1 MTTATART
9 ASRGAVTRD
18 RILVEASRLFA
29 VRGYFGTATRD
40 IADAVGIKQPSLFH
54 HFASK
59 QAIAEELLRYS
70 VDAPMSLATR
80 LTRVEAPAS
89 ERIYRYLWFDTQ
101 HLLSSPY
108 DLTGVHR
115 DELIGSPEFVPWRRK
130 TQRLRRDIQTIVRQG
145 LADGSLRQV
154 HPVLTQELI
163 SGMNLNTI
171 RMAHAGRPSTSM
183 DVPAFV
189 ADFIL
194 RAVLADPATLVDVAR
209 RGLELEVPEADVPRR
224 WRPVTSAG
232 PRSH

>member
-1 MTTATART
+1 MTSAPVRAS
-9 ASRGAVTRD
+9 SRGANTRE

-40 IADAVGIKQPSLFH
+40 IADAVGIRQPSLFH
-54 HFASK
+54 HFPSK
-59 QAIAEELLRYS
+59 QVIAEELLRYS
-70 VDAPMSLATR
+70 VDEPMSLAAR
-80 LTRVEAPAS
+80 LTKIDAPAS
-89 ERIYRYLWFDTQ
+89 ERIYRYAWFDTE
-101 HLLSSPY
+101 HLLRSPY

-115 DELIGSPEFVPWRRK
+115 DDLIGSAEFAPWRRK
-130 TQRLRRDIQTIVRQG
+130 TQKLRNDIQLIIRQG
-145 LADGSLRQV
+145 LEDGSFRDV

-194 RAVLADPATLVDVAR
+194 RAILADPSSLPEVAR
-209 RGLELEVPEADVPRR
+209 RGLALEVP
-224 WRPVTSAG
+224 G
-232 PRSH
+232 F